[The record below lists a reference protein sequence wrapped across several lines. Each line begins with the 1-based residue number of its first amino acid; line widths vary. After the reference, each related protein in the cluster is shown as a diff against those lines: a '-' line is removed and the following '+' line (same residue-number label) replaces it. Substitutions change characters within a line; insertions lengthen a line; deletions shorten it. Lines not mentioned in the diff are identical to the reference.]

1 MVFRVAL
8 LVVLNVALLHVLC
21 VALLL
26 RHVLALH
33 LGHVDGLGHLYEG
46 ALPVLLLVALLI
58 QDGCALLAVNIL
70 NLKKSVIS

>member
-33 LGHVDGLGHLYEG
+33 LGHVNGLGHLYEG
-46 ALPVLLLVALLI
+46 ALPVLLLVALLFL
-58 QDGCALLAVNIL
+58 DGGAILAVNIL
-70 NLKKSVIS
+70 NLIKSVI